1 MTDFSQLPQ
10 LNSVAPLREKP
21 WLRWPS
27 RGAVARFG
35 LVGLSWFNVVM
46 LSLCLLSHFE
56 RLGTPGPRLVFQ
68 MWERF
73 AVRVPSFVVAEIHCG
88 NQLPPSLESQSLFVA
103 VNLGIWVLFSRLS
116 LRPNQIARAKLP
128 ALVAVILWCG
138 IGGGILV
145 GKSLPNP
152 ELQHAHPRKL

>member
-10 LNSVAPLREKP
+10 LNSVAPLREEP

-35 LVGLSWFNVVM
+35 LVALSWFNVVM
-46 LSLCLLSHFE
+46 LSLCLLSYFQ
-56 RLGTPGPRLVFQ
+56 RFGMPGPR
-68 MWERF
+68 
-73 AVRVPSFVVAEIHCG
+73 CG

-103 VNLGIWVLFSRLS
+103 VNLGIWLSFSQLCPC
-116 LRPNQIARAKLP
+116 PNQIARAKLP

-138 IGGGILV
+138 ISGGIRV
-145 GKSLPNP
+145 GQMLPVP
-152 ELQHAHPRKL
+152 